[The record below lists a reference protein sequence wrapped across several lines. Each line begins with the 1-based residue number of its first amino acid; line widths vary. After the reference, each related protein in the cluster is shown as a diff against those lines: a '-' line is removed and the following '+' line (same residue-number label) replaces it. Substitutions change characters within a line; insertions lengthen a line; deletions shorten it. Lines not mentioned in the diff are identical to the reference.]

1 MLHCA
6 KTCFYTWT
14 FYIHKFW
21 SERIFFFRWG
31 GRGVVTAR
39 WSKWGVRDRGP
50 VPLGSPIISRPSW
63 QLMSFCRCQIY
74 RTKHS
79 GAGCCRSVVLG
90 STVWYLGSQS
100 LCLSLEECQG
110 PKAAPALSQWWENTG
125 LSQQL
130 QRYRLD
136 SGCFTTFNC
145 QEFFFSFFFFFLF
158 TIHFSFKSVKLFVL
172 SLRRKKKK
180 NRFMLL
186 YILLSWGGNC
196 RYCY

>member
-1 MLHCA
+1 M
-6 KTCFYTWT
+6 KGF
-14 FYIHKFW
+14 
-21 SERIFFFRWG
+21 SFFRWG
-31 GRGVVTAR
+31 GMGVVTAR
-39 WSKWGVRDRGP
+39 WNKWGVRDRGL
-50 VPLGSPIISRPSW
+50 VPLGSPIISKRSW
-63 QLMSFCRCQIY
+63 QLMSFSLCQIY

-79 GAGCCRSVVLG
+79 GAGCCRSVVLR

-145 QEFFFSFFFFFLF
+145 QEFFFLSFFLF
-158 TIHFSFKSVKLFVL
+158 HNTLLFEI
-172 SLRRKKKK
+172 RKAHLCA
-180 NRFMLL
+180 FFT
-186 YILLSWGGNC
+186 
-196 RYCY
+196 